1 VASLAARSEDVA
13 SAVGGLCRLVLDV
26 RLIAIALTVVGT
38 VVSGGTTALT
48 VALLLI
54 MVTSYLP
61 LRRWQ
66 RLGPELLRH
75 PLYLGVDAALA
86 ILILAVAG
94 TSSPFFYF
102 TAGTAMLAGILYGRG
117 GAALFAG
124 VLVVGYLAVVAFEAE
139 VTPGFGAS
147 FQTLVG
153 LPVLYPILAA
163 TGVGLRGLLDRQ
175 AENAQALAA
184 ATEAAAA
191 ADERARLA
199 REMHDSL
206 AKSLHGI
213 SLSASAL
220 VSWIQQDPDVGLE
233 RARDLAS
240 AATGA
245 SEEARELLAD
255 LRADHL
261 DEPFAQVV
269 REIATNWAERAATQV
284 EVEVDDGVDLD
295 PGARYELACVL
306 REALSNIERHAGA
319 GHVGVR
325 LARGDGEAEL
335 AVSDDGK
342 GFAAPDDLAQLAA
355 GGHYGVVGMSERAC
369 RVGGRLGVD
378 AQPGDGTTIRVTVPL
393 DSTAAPLAEV
403 GAPRDSAEARQPQS
417 GATTTTS

>member
-1 VASLAARSEDVA
+1 VVSSVASSDDVA
-13 SAVGGLCRLVLDV
+13 AAVGGLCRLVLDV
-26 RLIAIALTVVGT
+26 RLIAILLTVVGT
-38 VVSGGTTALT
+38 VARGGTGSLT
-48 VALLLI
+48 LALLLI

-75 PLYLGVDAALA
+75 PLYLGVDVALA
-86 ILILAVAG
+86 VLILAVAG

-117 GAALFAG
+117 GAALFAS
-124 VLVVGYLAVVAFEAE
+124 VLVLGYLAVVALESD
-139 VTPGFGAS
+139 GGAAAVGS

-153 LPVLYPILAA
+153 LPSLYPILAA
-163 TGVGLRGLLDRQ
+163 AGVGLRGLLDRQ
-175 AENAQALAA
+175 AESAA
-184 ATEAAAA
+184 ALRAASEATAAAE
-191 ADERARLA
+191 ERARLA

-220 VSWIQQDPDVGLE
+220 VNWIQRDPDVGLE

-261 DEPFAQVV
+261 EEPFSQVV
-269 REIATNWAERAATQV
+269 REIAATWAQRAGTRL
-284 EVEVDDGVDLD
+284 EVEVDDAVDLD

-319 GHVGVR
+319 GSVRVG
-325 LARGDGEAEL
+325 LSASDGQAALE
-335 AVSDDGK
+335 VNDDGK

-369 RVGGRLGVD
+369 RVGGRLTVQ
-378 AQPGDGTTIRVTVPL
+378 ARPGDGTTIRVT
-393 DSTAAPLAEV
+393 APLGGDTLPLA
-403 GAPRDSAEARQPQS
+403 GARSLQPS
-417 GATTTTS
+417 DTIATTP